1 MQKLILTVILFYFI
15 LPIASSQSKDS
26 IITICPDLKSK
37 YISKNK
43 TIKLA
48 CDAFLIS
55 TESYNYCLRSSHLL
69 ELTDS
74 LKILYE
80 SQIRM
85 LNENNDSLISATKK
99 LIEINNNFANNLT
112 FKIES
117 SITSMES
124 ASEKIKTAEAK
135 INTAVA
141 KLQKIKNGKWWYF
154 LGGALVGSLVVGVA
168 N

>member
-1 MQKLILTVILFYFI
+1 MQKLILTVILFYLI
-15 LPIASSQSKDS
+15 LPIANSQSKDS

-37 YISKNK
+37 YVSKNK

-55 TESYNYCLRSSHLL
+55 IESYNYCLRSSQLL

-85 LNENNDSLISATKK
+85 LIENNDSLISATKK
-99 LIEINNNFANNLT
+99 LIEINNNFANNLS

-117 SITSMES
+117 SLTSMES
-124 ASEKIKTAEAK
+124 ASEKINSAEAK
-135 INTAVA
+135 INTAVG
-141 KLQKIKNGKWWYF
+141 KLRKIKNEKWWY
-154 LGGALVGSLVVGVA
+154 LIGGLFVGSLVVGVA
-168 N
+168 K

>member
-1 MQKLILTVILFYFI
+1 
-15 LPIASSQSKDS
+15 
-26 IITICPDLKSK
+26 
-37 YISKNK
+37 
-43 TIKLA
+43 
-48 CDAFLIS
+48 
-55 TESYNYCLRSSHLL
+55 
-69 ELTDS
+69 
-74 LKILYE
+74 
-80 SQIRM
+80 M
-85 LNENNDSLISATKK
+85 LNENNDSLICATKK

>member
-1 MQKLILTVILFYFI
+1 MQKYILTVIIFYYI
-15 LPIASSQSKDS
+15 LPIATSQSKDS

-43 TIKLA
+43 IIKLN

-55 TESYNYCLRSSHLL
+55 TERYNYCLKSFQLL
-69 ELTDS
+69 ELNDS

-80 SQIRM
+80 SQIKM
-85 LNENNDSLISATKK
+85 LNENNDSLISATKR

-124 ASEKIKTAEAK
+124 ASEKINSAEAK
-135 INTAVA
+135 INTSVG
-141 KLQKIKNGKWWYF
+141 KLNKIKNEKWWYL
-154 LGGALVGSLVVGVA
+154 LGGFLVGTLVSGVA
-168 N
+168 K